1 MHRVS
6 KCWVVKNKGKS
17 RWDKVQRKPQLW
29 KSQEDMTES
38 WHESGMYSGSW
49 HNMHLHVATS
59 GQCQLSAHVTCLKLS
74 VPMQQYCL
82 DSKPQ
87 VSRSLHLFFA
97 RITTVLLCPPFFIGS
112 RDPKLSPYICV
123 TNALLAGPPP

>member
-1 MHRVS
+1 
-6 KCWVVKNKGKS
+6 
-17 RWDKVQRKPQLW
+17 
-29 KSQEDMTES
+29 
-38 WHESGMYSGSW
+38 MYSGSW

-97 RITTVLLCPPFFIGS
+97 RITTVLLCPPFFVGS